1 MTLQRAVRRT
11 ARGELLARPL
21 RRGAGRLA
29 LVVVRWCVPGCRRVL
44 TLGTLI
50 RWARRPAAQAGQASY
65 THSSVRVVAFLVAVA
80 AEAFLVAVAVLLAQ
94 VGASTRALKLQALGA
109 PWQTAA

>member
-1 MTLQRAVRRT
+1 M
-11 ARGELLARPL
+11 
-21 RRGAGRLA
+21 
-29 LVVVRWCVPGCRRVL
+29 
-44 TLGTLI
+44 
-50 RWARRPAAQAGQASY
+50 
-65 THSSVRVVAFLVAVA
+65 AFLVAVA